1 MRTRVSSTRPIRTPT
16 HPRRRPPAP
25 HVPSTHV
32 PSTLNE
38 LADESLGHHDF
49 PQPPRHVCRP
59 YRPARPLRGA
69 TAVRCAHCSAQ
80 PQFGASAF
88 RGARR
93 VSETALQESS
103 AFRSYFSKPGLRIT
117 SKLVEIPQNPPSS
130 RLYRFPET
138 TNNLEVGEHRS
149 RSSASPAPSQR
160 RPYPGPCRGS
170 RKRFPTAPL
179 PRSRETPQVRR

>member
-1 MRTRVSSTRPIRTPT
+1 
-16 HPRRRPPAP
+16 
-25 HVPSTHV
+25 
-32 PSTLNE
+32 
-38 LADESLGHHDF
+38 
-49 PQPPRHVCRP
+49 

-69 TAVRCAHCSAQ
+69 TAVQHADFAAR
-80 PQFGASAF
+80 PRFGA
-88 RGARR
+88 
-93 VSETALQESS
+93 S

-160 RPYPGPCRGS
+160 RPYPGSCRGS
-170 RKRFPTAPL
+170 RKRFPRPRYPAHARPRRSGVEAEPEL
-179 PRSRETPQVRR
+179 PVLGVGVGLFGGRIRHLVFGE